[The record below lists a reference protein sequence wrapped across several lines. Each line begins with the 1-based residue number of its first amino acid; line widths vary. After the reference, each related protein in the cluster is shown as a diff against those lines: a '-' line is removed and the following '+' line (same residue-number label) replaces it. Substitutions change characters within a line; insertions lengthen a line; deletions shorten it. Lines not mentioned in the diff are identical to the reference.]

1 MTEKIGAWIGVI
13 SSVVTIGLTVY
24 NATLNTRIQQTEIQL
39 KQVESEIRK
48 KSQELEERKE
58 RTARYEFVN
67 KLLPDV
73 LKKEKPQVIL
83 TTNLITL
90 ALTEEEARKLFEGF
104 QFSQDRSIQEV
115 GRIGSENLEKQRERL
130 RSALAHESAGFEA
143 LIAGDYQ
150 KALSEFETTESV
162 YPTFHQAYEIARLLR
177 QNLRAMSEAKSRKDV
192 FRKIVTEYNYGAP
205 PKYLQKLDELS
216 K

>member
-1 MTEKIGAWIGVI
+1 MTGKLGVWIGII
-13 SSVVTIGLTVY
+13 SSIVTIGLTIY
-24 NATLNTRIQQTEIQL
+24 NAALNTRIQQTELQL

-73 LKKEKPQVIL
+73 LKNEKAQVIL
-83 TTNLITL
+83 TTNLISL
-90 ALTEEEARKLFEGF
+90 ALTEEEARKLFDGF
-104 QFSQDRSIQEV
+104 QLSQDKNVQEV
-115 GRIGSENLEKQRERL
+115 GKIGSENLDKQRQRL
-130 RSALAHESAGFEA
+130 RSALSHEAAAFEA

-150 KALSEFETTESV
+150 KALSEFETAETV
-162 YPTFHQAYEIARLLR
+162 YPTFHQAYEISRLLR
-177 QNLRAMSEAKSRKDV
+177 QNLNTMGESKNRKDV
-192 FRKIVTEYNYGAP
+192 FKRIVAQYSYGAP
-205 PKYLQKLDELS
+205 SQYLQKLDELS